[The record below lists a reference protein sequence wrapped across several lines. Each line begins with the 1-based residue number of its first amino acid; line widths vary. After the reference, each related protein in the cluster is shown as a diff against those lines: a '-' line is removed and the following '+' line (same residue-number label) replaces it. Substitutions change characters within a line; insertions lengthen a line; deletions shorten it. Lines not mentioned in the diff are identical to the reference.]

1 MYEYLCSRD
10 RFRFRFA
17 IDLLLVHCETERERR
32 SKRITVCVN
41 TEQAIM
47 DGLAG
52 AGRPMVAPMALFFL
66 TSDKQLVPLA
76 IQLQQRIHEQ
86 NPVFLPTDP
95 PNVWYSSSSSSS
107 THLSATCK
115 P

>member
-1 MYEYLCSRD
+1 
-10 RFRFRFA
+10 
-17 IDLLLVHCETERERR
+17 
-32 SKRITVCVN
+32 
-41 TEQAIM
+41 M

-76 IQLQQRIHEQ
+76 IQLQQRLGDH

-95 PNVWYSSSSSSS
+95 PNVWYTTASPY
-107 THLSATCK
+107 TLQY
-115 P
+115 